1 MISKKDFKRFN
12 DAFESAFDDLVT
24 AIKSIENKPFKFPLY
39 ELTGEEA
46 SKGIMV
52 TCRVTYYCLESFTAE
67 VGFRDPLND
76 NTIDR
81 KYITFNEIATEGE
94 W

>member
-12 DAFESAFDDLVT
+12 DAFDAAFDDLVT
-24 AIKSIENKPFKFPLY
+24 AIKSIENKPFQFPLY
-39 ELTGEEA
+39 ELTGEGGSE
-46 SKGIMV
+46 GVMV
-52 TCRVTYYCLESFTAE
+52 TCRVTYYDLEAFIAE

-76 NTIDR
+76 NMIDR
-81 KYITFNEIATEGE
+81 RYITFNEIAEKGE